1 MIGHSDLRH
10 SSFRNT
16 MDGKAKKRIEVI
28 KQKLQLLRQ
37 KLAGAKRQDD
47 EPGEVKKLEQEI
59 AGLEAEAAK
68 LRG

>member
-1 MIGHSDLRH
+1 
-10 SSFRNT
+10 
-16 MDGKAKKRIEVI
+16 MDGKAKKRLEVI

-59 AGLEAEAAK
+59 AALEAEAAK
-68 LRG
+68 LRM

>member
-1 MIGHSDLRH
+1 
-10 SSFRNT
+10 

-59 AGLEAEAAK
+59 ASLEAEASK
-68 LRG
+68 LRA